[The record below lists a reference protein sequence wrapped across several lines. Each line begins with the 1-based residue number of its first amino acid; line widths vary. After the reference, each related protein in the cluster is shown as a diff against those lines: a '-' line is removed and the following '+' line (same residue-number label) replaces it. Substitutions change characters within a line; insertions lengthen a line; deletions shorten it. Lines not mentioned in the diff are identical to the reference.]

1 MNQDELIKKCQLT
14 DEDILKLAE
23 ICLISGSYQGTQQR
37 LEAMGF
43 LVRERVLKL
52 VDTIRLQ
59 VLNEVGLEYDSD
71 DELIRYPTRSRWQT
85 LKGEGSN
92 AGG

>member
-1 MNQDELIKKCQLT
+1 MNQEELIKKCRLR
-14 DEDILKLAE
+14 DEDILKLAK

-43 LVRERVLKL
+43 LVRERVLEL

-71 DELIRYPTRSRWQT
+71 DELIRYPTKNRWQT
-85 LKGEGSN
+85 LMRRK
-92 AGG
+92 